1 MMPEWLSILLGILG
15 SLGILSAVGK
25 FIFDAAV
32 KRTKAQIKKI
42 QAYDEQEQIKY
53 LRTIIKDEL
62 QPLRKDVSDIR
73 LDMSEV
79 KKQLT
84 LDKEATVVQ
93 LRTTMKS
100 KRDEFCSQSYVE
112 SSDKSNWIEL
122 YNRYRDMGGNH
133 FAEYVDGWKQDIEN
147 LPVKNKFEKGE

>member
-1 MMPEWLSILLGILG
+1 MNGWLSILLGILG
-15 SLGILSAVGK
+15 SLGILSAIGK
-25 FIFDAAV
+25 FIVDV
-32 KRTKAQIKKI
+32 VVRGTQTQVEKI

-62 QPLRKDVSDIR
+62 QPLREDVSDIR
-73 LDMSEV
+73 SDISEV

-100 KRDEFCSQSYVE
+100 KRDEFCSQGYVE

>member
-1 MMPEWLSILLGILG
+1 MNGWLSILLGILG
-15 SLGILSAVGK
+15 SLGILSAIGK
-25 FIFDAAV
+25 FIVDAV
-32 KRTKAQIKKI
+32 VRRTQTQVEKI

-62 QPLRKDVSDIR
+62 QPLREDVSDIR
-73 LDMSEV
+73 LDISEV

-100 KRDEFCSQSYVE
+100 KRDEFCSQGYVE

>member
-1 MMPEWLSILLGILG
+1 MNGWLSILLGILG
-15 SLGILSAVGK
+15 SLGILSAIGK
-25 FIFDAAV
+25 FIVDAV
-32 KRTKAQIKKI
+32 VRGTQTQVEKI

-62 QPLRKDVSDIR
+62 QPLREDVSDIR
-73 LDMSEV
+73 SDISEV

-100 KRDEFCSQSYVE
+100 KRDEFCSQGYVE

-133 FAEYVDGWKQDIEN
+133 CAEYVDGWKQDIEN

>member
-1 MMPEWLSILLGILG
+1 MPEWVSILLGILG

-32 KRTKAQIKKI
+32 KRTKMQIEKI
-42 QAYDEQEQIKY
+42 QAYDDQEQTQH

-62 QPLRKDVSDIR
+62 RPVREDVSDIR
-73 LDMSEV
+73 SDIAEV

-84 LDKEATVVQ
+84 LDKEATIVQ

-100 KRDEFCSQSYVE
+100 KRDEFCSQGYVE

-133 FAEYVDGWKQDIEN
+133 FAEYVNGWKQDVEK

>member
-1 MMPEWLSILLGILG
+1 MPEWLSILLGILG
-15 SLGILSAVGK
+15 SLGILSATGK

-32 KRTKAQIKKI
+32 KRTKMQIEKI
-42 QAYDEQEQIKY
+42 HAYDEQEQTEH

-62 QPLRKDVSDIR
+62 RPVREDVSDIR
-73 LDMSEV
+73 LDISEV

-93 LRTTMKS
+93 LRTTMKT
-100 KRDEFCSQSYVE
+100 KRDEFCSQGYVE
-112 SSDKSNWIEL
+112 STDKSNWIEL

-133 FAEYVDGWKQDIEN
+133 FAEYVNGWKQDVEN

>member
-1 MMPEWLSILLGILG
+1 M
-15 SLGILSAVGK
+15 GILSAAGK

-32 KRTKAQIKKI
+32 KRTKTQIEKI
-42 QAYDEQEQIKY
+42 QAYDEQEQTEY

-62 QPLRKDVSDIR
+62 RPMCENVSDIR
-73 LDMSEV
+73 SNIAEV
-79 KKQLT
+79 KEQLA
-84 LDKEATVVQ
+84 LDKEATIVQ

-100 KRDEFCSQSYVE
+100 KRDEFCFQGYVE

-133 FAEYVDGWKQDIEN
+133 FAEYVDG
-147 LPVKNKFEKGE
+147 

>member
-1 MMPEWLSILLGILG
+1 MPEWLSILLGILG

-25 FIFDAAV
+25 FIFDTAV

-42 QAYDEQEQIKY
+42 QAYDEQEQTKH
-53 LRTIIKDEL
+53 LRTIIKNEL
-62 QPLRKDVSDIR
+62 QPVREVITDIRSDIA
-73 LDMSEV
+73 EV
-79 KKQLT
+79 KKQLA
-84 LDKEATVVQ
+84 LDKEATIVQ

-100 KRDEFCSQSYVE
+100 KRDEFCSQGYVE

>member
-1 MMPEWLSILLGILG
+1 MNGWLSILLGILG
-15 SLGILSAVGK
+15 SLGILSAIGK
-25 FIFDAAV
+25 FIFDAV
-32 KRTKAQIKKI
+32 VRRTQTQVEKI

-62 QPLRKDVSDIR
+62 QPLREDVSDIR

-100 KRDEFCSQSYVE
+100 KRDEFCSQGYVE

-147 LPVKNKFEKGE
+147 LPVKSKFEKGE

>member
-1 MMPEWLSILLGILG
+1 MTGLLSILLGILG

-25 FIFDAAV
+25 FIFDAV
-32 KRTKAQIKKI
+32 VRRTQTQVEKI

-62 QPLRKDVSDIR
+62 QPVREDVSDIR
-73 LDMSEV
+73 SNIAEV
-79 KKQLT
+79 KEQLA
-84 LDKEATVVQ
+84 LDKEATIVQ

-100 KRDEFCSQSYVE
+100 KRDEFCSQGYVE

-147 LPVKNKFEKGE
+147 LPVKNKFKKGE

>member
-1 MMPEWLSILLGILG
+1 MPEWLSILLGILG
-15 SLGILSAVGK
+15 SLGILSAAGK

-32 KRTKAQIKKI
+32 KRTKTQIEKI
-42 QAYDEQEQIKY
+42 QAYDEQEQTEY

-62 QPLRKDVSDIR
+62 RPMCENVSDIR
-73 LDMSEV
+73 SNIAEV
-79 KKQLT
+79 KEQLA
-84 LDKEATVVQ
+84 LDKEATIVQ

-100 KRDEFCSQSYVE
+100 KRDEFCSQGYVE

-133 FAEYVDGWKQDIEN
+133 FAEYVDGWKRDVET
-147 LPVKNKFEKGE
+147 LPVKNKFKKGE